1 MEKKKELIISIAAI
15 VVLVL
20 AIVGV
25 SFAAFNYSRT
35 GEKVNT
41 ITSGVLSMS
50 YTETDNII
58 QIDKALPTTDTTGV
72 GRMNEGEYFDFNV
85 MTNIQGNSYINYE
98 ISAKAIEGNT
108 ISGDYIKLYLSQI
121 NNDGTETNITP
132 IQYGAGSDTP
142 GVVISGV
149 PTYTEETSANE
160 QTGRPAGEMS
170 LGKITVTTKGEQTT
184 KYRLRMYVSE
194 DYNPQGDGG
203 NLTFGVRVN
212 VYGKSQTIEA
222 GENSGMLKAYQSGEA
237 FHTSAYSGNI
247 TSVATKGDTTIPSS
261 AVNNWDVSE
270 DQDGSVIAYIED
282 DGRGAGTYTLTIGA
296 NGKIIANPNM
306 KNYFANFS
314 KAESIDLSYLDTS
327 LVTDMGSM
335 FSGCRSLTSLD
346 LVPLDTSQVTDMY
359 RMFYDC
365 SSLTS
370 LDLAPLDTS
379 QVTGMNSMFTGCSSL
394 TNLDLTPLD
403 TSKVT
408 DMGSMF
414 SSCSGLTSLNLTS
427 FDTSNVTN
435 MYSMFSRCT
444 SLTEIVF
451 GGEFSTSNVTNMGAM
466 FSHCSSLKSLDL
478 SGFDTSNVTSMG
490 NTLSSWL
497 DMYSFEYLLAG
508 DQDGMLNIMGMFG
521 GCSSL
526 TSLDLR
532 NFDTSKVTNMFTMFY
547 DTPNL
552 TEVLVSDKWVTDQ
565 VTESRYMFY

>member
-1 MEKKKELIISIAAI
+1 MKKKKELIISIVAI
-15 VVLVL
+15 IVLVL

-72 GRMNEGEYFDFNV
+72 GRMNDGEYFDFNV

-132 IQYGAGSDTP
+132 IQYGAGSDTS

-222 GENSGMLKAYQSGEA
+222 GENSGMLKAYQYGED
-237 FHTSAYSGNI
+237 FHATTYAQNI
-247 TSVATKGDTTIPSS
+247 TSIVTKGDTTIPSS
-261 AVNNWDVSE
+261 AVNNWDVS
-270 DQDGSVIAYIED
+270 DTQDGSVIAYIED

-306 KNYFANFS
+306 GSYFSSFG
-314 KAESIDLSYLDTS
+314 KVESIDLSYLDTS
-327 LVTDMGSM
+327 LVTDMSYM
-335 FSGCRSLTSLD
+335 FSN
-346 LVPLDTSQVTDMY
+346 
-359 RMFYDC
+359 C
-365 SSLTS
+365 SSLIS
-370 LDLAPLDTS
+370 
-379 QVTGMNSMFTGCSSL
+379 
-394 TNLDLTPLD
+394 LDLTPLD

-414 SSCSGLTSLNLTS
+414 SSCSGLISLDVTPLNTSQ
-427 FDTSNVTN
+427 VTA
-435 MYSMFSRCT
+435 MDYMFSDCSNLQ
-444 SLTEIVF
+444 SLDLRTF
-451 GGEFSTSNVTNMGAM
+451 NTNQVTTMQEM
-466 FSHCSSLKSLDL
+466 FSGCSSLKSLDV
-478 SGFDTSNVTSMG
+478 SEFDTSNVVNMQAC
-490 NTLSSWL
+490 
-497 DMYSFEYLLAG
+497 LLIVA
-508 DQDGMLNIMGMFG
+508 
-521 GCSSL
+521 
-526 TSLDLR
+526 
-532 NFDTSKVTNMFTMFY
+532 V
-547 DTPNL
+547 
-552 TEVLVSDKWVTDQ
+552 
-565 VTESRYMFY
+565 